1 MPDKKVVK
9 AESELR
15 NIFHE
20 LKRREQ
26 ESGAPSPSPLTLTP
40 NPTPEQESKKKMKSA
55 REIAEE
61 EKRFGE
67 LSLQRAREE
76 EFQVRVRAS

>member
-1 MPDKKVVK
+1 MVK

-20 LKRREQ
+20 LKRR
-26 ESGAPSPSPLTLTP
+26 
-40 NPTPEQESKKKMKSA
+40 EQESKKKMKSA

-76 EFQVRVRAS
+76 EFQVKIRVGSP